1 MSDQPQ
7 MRCPQCGELE
17 DDFDGFGMLAHTKP
31 AYENGCGYCSHPSR
45 DGGVCGICGDVE
57 KAGARKTM
65 DDLACE
71 RGVMAA
77 TIIADHSTEVE
88 ARRGDNNRL
97 LFDCLILGMYLTW
110 DPDRHDWDG
119 PIVDVLAMMANGL
132 LHERDQLRVEVESLQ
147 HQLTLVAD
155 QERHAAGAEAAAEI
169 DRLLTRADKLQTDVL
184 DMQLLAAKAANERD
198 RLEGELNDA
207 DTLNGE
213 ILQRAEAWKAAAEA
227 GSKLRDMSEAKR
239 DHRQGKGLPA
249 NQEYKDAAINAF
261 DLFIEAEELDQAAP
275 QKSAELNWKAAAD
288 AWFSVWKA
296 HGEFA
301 AEADAEG
308 EDYNGEQV
316 EALGEKLHEA
326 VEHAHAIDKTRRCP
340 VCKGHGGSL
349 GCNYGF
355 VPCPECGGN
364 PWEECLAEAAYSDE
378 AARQLEAEADM
389 RANSDKFHAEID
401 ANLNEA
407 KLLLDK
413 LDEAE
418 APQKSTEPERCSSCD
433 GTGVYH
439 GRCPCMPLADDMRAL
454 WDYCE
459 TDAWLSP
466 KKAKRLYLCFR
477 GLSGVE

>member
-1 MSDQPQ
+1 MTIYQCNLCPDMHDSAGPTCQP
-7 MRCPQCGELE
+7 
-17 DDFDGFGMLAHTKP
+17 T
-31 AYENGCGYCSHPSR
+31 YE
-45 DGGVCGICGDVE
+45 VIDV
-57 KAGARKTM
+57 
-65 DDLACE
+65 
-71 RGVMAA
+71 
-77 TIIADHSTEVE
+77 
-88 ARRGDNNRL
+88 N
-97 LFDCLILGMYLTW
+97 
-110 DPDRHDWDG
+110 
-119 PIVDVLAMMANGL
+119 DVIK
-132 LHERDQLRVEVESLQ
+132 ERDQLRIEVESLQ

-155 QERHAAGAEAAAEI
+155 QERHAAGIEASAEM
-169 DRLLTRADKLQTDVL
+169 DRLLTRADKLQTDLL
-184 DMQLLAAKAANERD
+184 DMQMLAAKARNES
-198 RLEGELNDA
+198 
-207 DTLNGE
+207 
-213 ILQRAEAWKAAAEA
+213 EAWKEAAEW
-227 GSKLRDMSEAKR
+227 LEAMRKVMGEDEHLDGCVFTAVGDCSCGVMR
-239 DHRQGKGLPA
+239 TKQLL
-249 NQEYKDAAINAF
+249 EAARK
-261 DLFIEAEELDQAAP
+261 LDQAAP

-326 VEHAHAIDKTRRCP
+326 VEHAHATDKTRRCP

-433 GTGVYH
+433 GTGEIHGADGTYH

-459 TDAWLSP
+459 TGAWFSP